1 MILSRDFVTRLS
13 RDNVAACDYAVASCD
28 FVAQTNQTNMTDD
41 DILAGMLVS
50 VGCVAKRKRTI
61 SRGVQ
66 KRLDMEQFHHFGTVF
81 VKEDRETGKVVQ
93 RPCLFMR
100 QSRSVQLDSN
110 LTGAASANFGAKKSR
125 TRAAKSRDKIARV
138 IAILGLGWGDYGQV
152 DASARGW
159 FIARVR
165 VLELLW

>member
-1 MILSRDFVTRLS
+1 MILSRDFVARLS
-13 RDNVAACDYAVASCD
+13 RDNVAARDCAVARCD
-28 FVAQTNQTNMTDD
+28 FVAQTNQTNMTGD

-66 KRLDMEQFHHFGTVF
+66 KRIDMERFHHFGTVF

-100 QSRSVQLDSN
+100 QSRSVQLDRRSVYDFWREEVAHSC
-110 LTGAASANFGAKKSR
+110 G
-125 TRAAKSRDKIARV
+125 KIAR
-138 IAILGLGWGDYGQV
+138 
-152 DASARGW
+152 
-159 FIARVR
+159 
-165 VLELLW
+165 